1 MDRGQAFGSRP
12 QPKRSRD
19 SGAGRHAASE
29 RDPLC
34 ARRDGRPGTQRVLVC
49 DCALPVGSA
58 SLGGSPMIPAAEI
71 CPFVPA
77 SPGTRK
83 HTTRVLHVVG
93 AMNRGGTETWLVD
106 LLSRTDH
113 THFQHDLLTH
123 ANGSAGLDEAVKATG
138 ARLIQA
144 PAASRPWSYSAKLR
158 RVIEE
163 HGPYD
168 VVHAHL
174 HHFSGLVLRSAAH
187 AGVPVR
193 IAHSHS
199 DTRRIDGLANPAR
212 QLYLRLA
219 KHWIRRY
226 ATWCLAVSR
235 PAAAS
240 LFGEA
245 WESDPR
251 VSVVYCGTALEKFS
265 RLSLNRAACRHSF
278 GIPADARVFAHVG
291 RFAEPKNHVFL
302 IEIFTRIAQFEPNA
316 WFALAG
322 DGPLRP
328 PIATSLERA
337 GIAHRSLFLGMGNGV
352 QQLLAC
358 LVDVLLLPSLWE
370 GLPITLIESQAVGV
384 PALYSDAITTEA
396 EALPQLLRRVSLRE
410 SAGEWAAEAV
420 SMAKS
425 PPVISGR
432 DRLTGSRFG

>member
-1 MDRGQAFGSRP
+1 VIPAVEIRP
-12 QPKRSRD
+12 LVNAGPAPRSR
-19 SGAGRHAASE
+19 
-29 RDPLC
+29 
-34 ARRDGRPGTQRVLVC
+34 TV
-49 DCALPVGSA
+49 
-58 SLGGSPMIPAAEI
+58 
-71 CPFVPA
+71 
-77 SPGTRK
+77 
-83 HTTRVLHVVG
+83 RVLHVVRNL
-93 AMNRGGTETWLVD
+93 NRGGTETWLVD

-113 THFQHDLLTH
+113 TRFQHDVLTH
-123 ANGSAGLDEAVKATG
+123 ANSTASLDEAVKATG

-144 PAASRPWSYSAKLR
+144 PKASRPWSYSAKLR

-174 HHFSGLVLRSAAH
+174 HHFGGLVLRSAAH

-199 DTRRIDGLANPAR
+199 DTRRIDGRANPVR

-219 KHWIRRY
+219 EHWIRRY
-226 ATWCLAVSR
+226 ATRCLAVSR

-251 VSVVYCGTALEKFS
+251 VSVVYCGVALEKFS
-265 RLSLNRAACRHSF
+265 RLNLNRADCRHSF

-291 RFAEPKNHVFL
+291 RFAEPKNHAFL
-302 IEIFTRIAQFEPNA
+302 IEIFSRIAQLDQNA

-328 PIATSLERA
+328 QIEVWAERA
-337 GIAHRSLFLGMGNGV
+337 GIAHRTLFLGMRNDV
-352 QQLLAC
+352 PQLLAG

-370 GLPITLIESQAVGV
+370 GLPITLIESQAAGV

-410 SAGEWAAEAV
+410 SAGEWAVEAI
-420 SMAKS
+420 SLAKS
-425 PPVISGR
+425 PPVIPGR
-432 DRLTGSRFG
+432 DRLAGSRFDIRACAARLEEIYSSAPRWGAE

>member
-1 MDRGQAFGSRP
+1 MINAAAIGPLVTS
-12 QPKRSRD
+12 S
-19 SGAGRHAASE
+19 AGPR
-29 RDPLC
+29 
-34 ARRDGRPGTQRVLVC
+34 Q
-49 DCALPVGSA
+49 
-58 SLGGSPMIPAAEI
+58 
-71 CPFVPA
+71 
-77 SPGTRK
+77 
-83 HTTRVLHVVG
+83 HTARVLHVVG

-113 THFQHDLLTH
+113 ARFQHDILTH
-123 ANGSAGLDEAVKATG
+123 TNGAASLDEAVKATG

-144 PAASRPWSYSAKLR
+144 PKANRSWGYSAQLR
-158 RVIEE
+158 RVIED

-199 DTRRIDGLANPAR
+199 DTRRVDGRASPAR

-219 KHWIRRY
+219 EHWIRRY
-226 ATWCLAVSR
+226 ATRCLAVSR
-235 PAAAS
+235 PAAAG

-251 VSVVYCGTALEKFS
+251 VSVVYCGVALEKFG
-265 RLSLNRAACRHSF
+265 RLNLNRAAFRHSF

-291 RFAEPKNHVFL
+291 RFAEPKNHAFL
-302 IEIFTRIAQFEPNA
+302 IEIFSRIAQLDPNA

-328 PIATSLERA
+328 QIEARADRA
-337 GIAHRSLFLGMGNGV
+337 GIAQRTFFLGMRNDV
-352 QQLLAC
+352 PQLLAG
-358 LVDVLLLPSLWE
+358 LIDVLLLPSLWE
-370 GLPITLIESQAVGV
+370 GLPITLIESQAAGV
-384 PALYSDAITTEA
+384 PALYSDAITSEA
-396 EALPQLLRRVSLRE
+396 EELPQLLRRVSLRE
-410 SAGEWAAEAV
+410 PAARWAVEAV

-425 PPVISGR
+425 PPVIAGR
-432 DRLTGSRFG
+432 DRLTGSRFDIRACVAKLEEIYSSAPRLGAE

>member
-1 MDRGQAFGSRP
+1 
-12 QPKRSRD
+12 
-19 SGAGRHAASE
+19 
-29 RDPLC
+29 
-34 ARRDGRPGTQRVLVC
+34 
-49 DCALPVGSA
+49 
-58 SLGGSPMIPAAEI
+58 MIPGAEI
-71 CPFVPA
+71 HPLVA
-77 SPGTRK
+77 ADPGTRNR
-83 HTTRVLHVVG
+83 TTRVLHVVG

-106 LLSRTDH
+106 LLSRANQAR
-113 THFQHDLLTH
+113 FKHDLLTH
-123 ANGSAGLDEAVKATG
+123 TDGTAALDEAARANG

-144 PAASRPWSYSAKLR
+144 PKANRPWSYSARLR

-199 DTRRIDGLANPAR
+199 DTRRIDGRANPAR

-219 KHWIRRY
+219 EHWIRRY
-226 ATWCLAVSR
+226 ATRCLAVSR
-235 PAAAS
+235 PAAAG

-251 VSVVYCGTALEKFS
+251 VSVVYCGVALEKFS
-265 RLSLNRAACRHSF
+265 RLNLNRAAFRHSF
-278 GIPADARVFAHVG
+278 GIPANARVFAHVG

-302 IEIFTRIAQFEPNA
+302 IEVFSRIAQLEPNA

-328 PIATSLERA
+328 QIEVWADRA
-337 GIAHRSLFLGMGNGV
+337 GIAPRTLFLGMRNDV
-352 QQLLAC
+352 PQLLAG

-370 GLPITLIESQAVGV
+370 GLPITLIESQAAGV

-396 EALPQLLRRVSLRE
+396 EELPQLLRRVSLRE
-410 SAGEWAAEAV
+410 SAGEWALEAV

-425 PPVISGR
+425 PPGISGR
-432 DRLTGSRFG
+432 DRLAGSRFDIRACVARLEEIYSSTPRLGAG

>member
-1 MDRGQAFGSRP
+1 
-12 QPKRSRD
+12 
-19 SGAGRHAASE
+19 
-29 RDPLC
+29 
-34 ARRDGRPGTQRVLVC
+34 
-49 DCALPVGSA
+49 
-58 SLGGSPMIPAAEI
+58 MIPAVEI
-71 CPFVPA
+71 CPFVPLG
-77 SPGTRK
+77 PGTRK
-83 HTTRVLHVVG
+83 HTTRILHVVG

-113 THFQHDLLTH
+113 THFQHDLLAH
-123 ANGSAGLDEAVKATG
+123 ANGAAGLDEAVKATG

-144 PAASRPWSYSAKLR
+144 PESSRPWSYSAKLR

-199 DTRRIDGLANPAR
+199 DTRSIDGRANPAR
-212 QLYLRLA
+212 QLFLRLA

-226 ATWCLAVSR
+226 ATRCLAVSR

-245 WESDPR
+245 WESDHR
-251 VSVVYCGTALEKFS
+251 VSVVYCGVALEKFA
-265 RLSLNRAACRHSF
+265 RLNLNRDAFRHSL

-291 RFAEPKNHVFL
+291 RFAEPKNHAFL
-302 IEIFTRIAQFEPNA
+302 IEIFSRIAQLEPNA

-328 PIATSLERA
+328 QIEVWADRA
-337 GIAHRSLFLGMGNGV
+337 GIAHRTLFLGMRNDV
-352 QQLLAC
+352 PQLLGG

-370 GLPITLIESQAVGV
+370 GLPITLIESQAAGV
-384 PALYSDAITTEA
+384 RALYSDSITSEA
-396 EALPQLLRRVSLRE
+396 EELPQLLRRVSLRE
-410 SAGEWAAEAV
+410 PAGAWAVEAV

-425 PPVISGR
+425 PPVIPGR
-432 DRLTGSRFG
+432 DRLTGSRFDIRACVAKLEEIYSSAPRLGAE

>member
-1 MDRGQAFGSRP
+1 MINATAIRPLVASSPGSRN
-12 QPKRSRD
+12 R
-19 SGAGRHAASE
+19 
-29 RDPLC
+29 
-34 ARRDGRPGTQRVLVC
+34 TV
-49 DCALPVGSA
+49 
-58 SLGGSPMIPAAEI
+58 
-71 CPFVPA
+71 
-77 SPGTRK
+77 
-83 HTTRVLHVVG
+83 RVLHVVG

-106 LLSRTDH
+106 LLSRTDR
-113 THFQHDLLTH
+113 TRFQHDVLTH
-123 ANGSAGLDEAVKATG
+123 ANGTASLDEAVKATG

-144 PAASRPWSYSAKLR
+144 PKASRPWSYSAKLR

-199 DTRRIDGLANPAR
+199 DTRLIDGRAIPAR

-219 KHWIRRY
+219 EHWIRRY
-226 ATWCLAVSR
+226 ATRCLAVSR

-245 WESDPR
+245 WEFDPR
-251 VSVVYCGTALEKFS
+251 VSVVYCGIALEKFS
-265 RLSLNRAACRHSF
+265 RLSLNRAACRRSF

-302 IEIFTRIAQFEPNA
+302 IEIFSRIAQLEPHA

-328 PIATSLERA
+328 QIELCVERA
-337 GIAHRSLFLGMGNGV
+337 GISHRTLFLGMRNDV
-352 QQLLAC
+352 PQLLAG

-370 GLPITLIESQAVGV
+370 GLPITLIESQAAGV
-384 PALYSDAITTEA
+384 PALYSDAITPEA
-396 EALPQLLRRVSLRE
+396 EELPHLLRRVSLRK
-410 SAGEWAAEAV
+410 SAGEWAVEAV
-420 SMAKS
+420 SMAQS

-432 DRLTGSRFG
+432 DRLAGSRFDIRACVARLEEIYSSAPPLEVE